1 MSAQPSFEISLDLL
15 EQYVFKA
22 DFGEMGFI
30 IVDEPAPLGTGEG
43 PNPTRLLATAVA
55 NCLSASLIFALN
67 KRKQSTKD
75 LKATAEG
82 KLARK
87 KDGFWRVENIDVKLK
102 IDIKDMDQV
111 AVKDAL
117 SAFEDYC
124 LVTQSI
130 REGIPVSLSV
140 EDMEGNAL
148 QE

>member
-1 MSAQPSFEISLDLL
+1 MSSQPTFEVSLDLL
-15 EQYVFKA
+15 EHYVFKA
-22 DFGEMGFI
+22 DYGEMGFI

-43 PNPTRLLATAVA
+43 PNPTRMLATAVA

-67 KRKQSTKD
+67 KRKQSTRN
-75 LKATAEG
+75 LKATAIG
-82 KLARK
+82 KLTRK
-87 KDGFWRVENIDVKLK
+87 KDGFWRVENIDVKLML
-102 IDIKDMDQV
+102 DTQEMDQV

-117 SAFEDYC
+117 SVFEDYC

-140 EDMEGNAL
+140 EDMEGNVL